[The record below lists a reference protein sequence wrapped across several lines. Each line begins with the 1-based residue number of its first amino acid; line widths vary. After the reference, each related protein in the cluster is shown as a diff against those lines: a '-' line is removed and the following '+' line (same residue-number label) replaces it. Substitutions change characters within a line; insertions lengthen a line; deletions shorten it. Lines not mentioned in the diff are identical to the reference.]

1 MIFKTRTDIFKLGCC
16 FNGDEIDYTHMRKMT
31 ELVTV
36 GGKPLRVVKDGVLPS
51 MSKLL
56 SVKKELNVK

>member
-1 MIFKTRTDIFKLGCC
+1 M
-16 FNGDEIDYTHMRKMT
+16 MKMT
-31 ELVTV
+31 EFVTV

-56 SVKKELNVK
+56 SVKRELNVK